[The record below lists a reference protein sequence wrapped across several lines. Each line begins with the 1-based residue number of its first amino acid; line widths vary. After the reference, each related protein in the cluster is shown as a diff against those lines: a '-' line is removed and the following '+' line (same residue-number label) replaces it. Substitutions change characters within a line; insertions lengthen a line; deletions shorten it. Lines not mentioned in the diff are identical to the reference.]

1 MVWVLHGAREGKD
14 LGEQRLWA
22 SWVPA
27 AAFEAGQWVAAPFS
41 WPQGPCP
48 QPRQGHHARGQ
59 YGRRESMSTFDS
71 RTVFEEIARLHGG
84 ELAGNPHVR
93 RKPWRPNGALPVT
106 DLAFREKE
114 APSWPPR
121 QGLRGGPPVI
131 CQGREDECHEERK
144 DRPGWRWS
152 EVWCRAWP
160 PPWGVKD
167 LGCVSGWADVL
178 RAPSLPAFSAA
189 TVTQRLRSFDL
200 RDFFG
205 HLSCSA
211 ERKDLECEGA
221 PGGGAPSDAA
231 GAGDGGVLWWAS
243 GCLCGRGG
251 GSQSPETSASHAR
264 SSARPTSGSPRMGL
278 HDLLDPASL
287 LSKIPRPGRLL
298 DLDYRDL
305 LTYLPVL
312 TIKGRLKTLRMY
324 MTDKIFR

>member
-1 MVWVLHGAREGKD
+1 MVIDVCECVLLGAMVWVLHGARDGKD

-41 WPQGPCP
+41 WPQGTCP
-48 QPRQGHHARGQ
+48 LPRQGHHARGQ

-84 ELAGNPHVR
+84 RLAGNHHVR
-93 RKPWRPNGALPVT
+93 EKPWRPDDGSALPVA
-106 DLAFREKE
+106 DLAFKDKE
-114 APSWPPR
+114 APSRPPR
-121 QGLRGGPPVI
+121 QGLRQGPPVI
-131 CQGREDECHEERK
+131 CQGREDECHEEQK
-144 DRPGWRWS
+144 NRPGWRWS
-152 EVWCRAWP
+152 QVWSRAWP

-167 LGCVSGWADVL
+167 LGCVLGWTDTL
-178 RAPSLPAFSAA
+178 RAASLPACSAA
-189 TVTQRLRSFDL
+189 AVAQRLRSIDL

-205 HLSCSA
+205 HLSCFA
-211 ERKDLECEGA
+211 ERKDPECESS
-221 PGGGAPSDAA
+221 PGGG
-231 GAGDGGVLWWAS
+231 GALWWWAG

-251 GSQSPETSASHAR
+251 GTQSPE
-264 SSARPTSGSPRMGL
+264 ARPTYKGL

-287 LSKIPRPGRLL
+287 LSKIPRPGQLL
-298 DLDYRDL
+298 DLDCRDL
-305 LTYLPVL
+305 LTYLPIL